1 MIIKIQRF
9 NPQTD
14 KTPYFQKYNIDV
26 DKHFTILEVLEYIK
40 DKLDSSLTF
49 RASCRSSICGSC
61 AMVINGQSRLIC
73 KENIAKNLIDDT
85 LTIEPLKTFP
95 IIRDLVVDDSKA
107 YEKLK
112 KIKPFLTPKTPPE
125 NSEFLIKPE
134 EVESYDKQTDCI
146 LCMACYSD
154 CAALEVD
161 ENYLGPFQFTK
172 TLRFINDSRDDTP
185 LNERLDLIT
194 KEGNVFECLEC
205 QACIL
210 ACPKGITPQ
219 FDIKKLQNIATQNGY
234 ENPNPPQNDF
244 NSFDSFGGFN
254 EGGFF

>member
-1 MIIKIQRF
+1 MIVKIKRG
-9 NPQTD
+9 D
-14 KTPYFQKYNIDV
+14 KFREYEINV
-26 DKHFTILEVLEYIK
+26 DKNWTILEVLEYIK
-40 DKLDSSLTF
+40 TKIDSTLTF

-61 AMVINGQSRLIC
+61 AMVINGQSKLAC
-73 KENIAKNLIDDT
+73 KENISKNLINNEI
-85 LTIEPLKTFP
+85 TIEPLKKFP
-95 IIRDLVVDDSKA
+95 VIRDLVVDDSKA

-112 KIKPFLTPKTPPE
+112 KVKPYLTPKTPPK

-134 EVESYDKQTDCI
+134 EVASYDKQTDCI

-154 CAALEVD
+154 CAALDVD

-172 TLRFINDSRDDTP
+172 TLRFINDSRDNTP

-194 KEGNVFECLEC
+194 KEGNIFECLEC

-210 ACPKGITPQ
+210 ACPKGVTPQ
-219 FDIKKLQNIATQNGY
+219 FDIKKLQNIALQNGY
-234 ENPNPPQNDF
+234 QNPNPPQNDF
-244 NSFDSFGGFN
+244 NSFNFGGFN